1 MNGDQETIS
10 RYKLNILRTL
20 FFMLSCMH
28 LIISI
33 LFNVKHV
40 DNDNAKEKSSDEVTV
55 KDIQRIGYGEGEYS
69 WRDGPNGGA
78 DQGHRTADDGDG
90 DGTRGAS

>member
-33 LFNVKHV
+33 LFTVKHV
-40 DNDNAKEKSSDEVTV
+40 DNDNAKEKNAAT
-55 KDIQRIGYGEGEYS
+55 KLQ
-69 WRDGPNGGA
+69 
-78 DQGHRTADDGDG
+78 
-90 DGTRGAS
+90 